1 MNMTKELKQAMK
13 RVSAPPGFT
22 ERAVARATLSGR
34 SWVSFRVLSRVAA
47 VVALISLA
55 AATGYWYVE
64 EQQVRKGEAAR
75 QQLLLA
81 MQITAEKAELTR
93 RAIHEEERP

>member
-1 MNMTKELKQAMK
+1 MNVTKELKQAMK
-13 RVSAPPGFT
+13 RVPAPHGFT

-34 SWVSFRVLSRVAA
+34 GWLSFRGLSRVAA
-47 VVALISLA
+47 ILALVSVAA
-55 AATGYWYVE
+55 VTGHRYVQE
-64 EQQVRKGEAAR
+64 RQVRKGEAAR